1 MTGGGKRIALVALAV
16 TLSTA
21 ACGVD
26 DGASSAGNGGHA
38 DGGGLPSAHVHG
50 VGVNPA
56 DGEVY
61 LASHDGLFRL
71 HELGPGEGDWQ
82 LVSPVIDLM
91 GFAIAGPDHFYASGH
106 PGPGVDL
113 PEPVGLIESTDGGST
128 WQPLSRQGQS
138 DFHTMAVSDS
148 GVLGFDGAL
157 RTTSDGVRWE
167 DGDIPAD
174 PYSLAADAAGRTVLA
189 TTQEGVLR
197 STDGGSTWSLVQDAP
212 LLQVL
217 DWTADASSVVGV
229 GPQGDVWSSDDGGRT
244 WDRVGQVGAQPQAVA
259 AEDGAADG
267 ARVLVVTEDTLLQ
280 STDGGR
286 TFARLA

>member
-1 MTGGGKRIALVALAV
+1 MSGGQGRIALVALAV
-16 TLSTA
+16 AASTA

-26 DGASSAGNGGHA
+26 DEAGPAGNEEQAASGS
-38 DGGGLPSAHVHG
+38 LPSAHIHG
-50 VGVNPA
+50 VGVNPT

-71 HELGPGEGDWQ
+71 HELGAGEGDWQ
-82 LVSPVIDLM
+82 LVSPAIDLM

-113 PEPVGLIESTDGGST
+113 PDPVGLIESTDGGST
-128 WQPLSRQGQS
+128 WEPLSRQGQS
-138 DFHTMAVSDS
+138 DFHTMTVSDG

-157 RTTSDGVRWE
+157 RTTADGGTWE
-167 DGDIPAD
+167 DGAIPAD
-174 PYSLAADAAGRTVLA
+174 PYSLAADAGGRTVLA
-189 TTQEGVLR
+189 TTQQGVLR
-197 STDGGSTWSLVQDAP
+197 SSDGGSTWSTVQDGP

-217 DWTADASSVVGV
+217 DWTPDASTVVGV
-229 GPQGDVWSSDDGGRT
+229 GPQGDVWSSDDGGRE
-244 WDRVGQVGAQPQAVA
+244 WERVGEVGAQPQAVA
-259 AEDGAADG
+259 AEDG

-286 TFARLA
+286 SFAPLA